1 MNFGNFMVFLRVSA
15 VQLLFLRLRSNNK
28 GSAMRGMI
36 YVAGAVLAGMF
47 AVAGGGALAQ
57 AYPVKP
63 VRIIVPFPPGGTTDL
78 LARTLAPK
86 LGESLG
92 GQVVVENRAGA
103 TGNIGADAAAKSAP
117 DGYTLVI
124 GQASNLAINP
134 TLMGKQLPYDPI
146 KDFAPVTLLA
156 STPNVLVVHPSLP
169 VRSIR
174 DLVALA
180 KAKPGAINYAT
191 SGNGSPGHF
200 CAELLNKRA
209 GINLVHIPYKG
220 AGPALIDV
228 VGGHAS
234 LYFTSMPSAQPF
246 VPSGR
251 LRVIAQT
258 SVTRSPSMPDLPTVA
273 EAGYPGYDI
282 TSWWGVLTPTGVP
295 KDIAARLHAET
306 VRILK
311 TAEVKEHLAGMG
323 TDVVT
328 NTPEQFAAYI
338 KAEIAKWAKVI
349 NETGIKLE

>member
-1 MNFGNFMVFLRVSA
+1 MKIMTR
-15 VQLLFLRLRSNNK
+15 
-28 GSAMRGMI
+28 
-36 YVAGAVLAGMF
+36 VAGAVLAGSI
-47 AVAGGGALAQ
+47 AAAAGSALAQ
-57 AYPVKP
+57 TYPAKP

-78 LARTLAPK
+78 LARTFAAK
-86 LGESLG
+86 LSESLG
-92 GQVVVENRAGA
+92 QQVVVENRAGA

-134 TLMGKQLPYDPI
+134 TLMGKQLPYDPV

-169 VRSIR
+169 VRSVR

-180 KAKPGAINYAT
+180 KSKPGAILYAT

-200 CAELLNKRA
+200 CGALLNKLA
-209 GINLVHIPYKG
+209 GISMVHIPYKG

-258 SVTRSPSMPDLPTVA
+258 SMARSPSMPDLPTVA

-282 TSWWGVLTPTGVP
+282 TSWWGVLTPAGVP
-295 KDIAARLHAET
+295 KDIAGRLHT
-306 VRILK
+306 DIVRIAN
-311 TAEVKEHLAGMG
+311 TVEMKERLNGMG

-349 NETGIKLE
+349 RETGVRLE

>member
-1 MNFGNFMVFLRVSA
+1 MR
-15 VQLLFLRLRSNNK
+15 RLAR
-28 GSAMRGMI
+28 AL
-36 YVAGAVLAGMF
+36 LAGSI
-47 AVAGGGALAQ
+47 AVAAGGALAQ
-57 AYPVKP
+57 AYPAKP
-63 VRIIVPFPPGGTTDL
+63 VRLIVPFPPGGTTDL
-78 LARTLAPK
+78 LARTLAAR
-86 LGESLG
+86 LSESLG
-92 GQVVVENRAGA
+92 QQVVVENRAGA

-134 TLMGKQLPYDPI
+134 TLMGRQLPYDPV

-169 VRSIR
+169 VRSVR

-180 KAKPGAINYAT
+180 KAKPGTINYAT

-200 CAELLNKRA
+200 CAELLNKLA
-209 GINLVHIPYKG
+209 GIRMVHIPYKG

-258 SVTRSPSMPDLPTVA
+258 SVVRSPSMPDLPTVA

-282 TSWWGVLTPTGVP
+282 TSWWGVLTPAGVP
-295 KDIAARLHAET
+295 KDIAGRLHTEI
-306 VRILK
+306 VRIAN
-311 TAEVKEHLAGMG
+311 TAEVKERLNGMG

-349 NETGIKLE
+349 KDTGVRLE